1 MGCSGGSDLARRLIV
16 GLTGASGTIYG
27 IRLIEVLADN
37 TDFEIH
43 LTISEACARVLAEEV
58 GVQIDLDNFS
68 ATDLIGRDT
77 SNVIYYHPDDIGA
90 SIASGSFRTL
100 GMVIVPCSMGTVAS
114 VAMGLSR
121 NLVQRAADVCLKERR
136 RLVLVVRETPLSTIH
151 LENMLKLSQ
160 AGAVILPA
168 MPAFYHFPDTIE
180 DQINFVVSK
189 ALDQFGIDVRLVR
202 RWKEN
207 DRA

>member
-1 MGCSGGSDLARRLIV
+1 MARRLIV

-43 LTISEACARVLAEEV
+43 LTLSEASARVLAEEV
-58 GVQIDLDNFS
+58 GIQVDPDNFS
-68 ATDLIGRDT
+68 IADLIGRDA
-77 SNVIYYHPDDIGA
+77 SNVIYHHPDDIGA

-100 GMVIVPCSMGTVAS
+100 GMVIVPCSMGTAAS
-114 VAMGLSR
+114 TAMGLSR

-168 MPAFYHFPDTIE
+168 MPAFYHFPETIE

-189 ALDQFGIDVRLVR
+189 ALDQFGIDAQLIR
-202 RWKEN
+202 RWKEAS
-207 DRA
+207 RA

>member
-1 MGCSGGSDLARRLIV
+1 MTRRLIV
-16 GLTGASGTIYG
+16 GLTGASGAIYG

-43 LTISEACARVLAEEV
+43 LTISEAGARVLAEEV

-68 ATDLIGRDT
+68 IADLIGRDA
-77 SNVIYYHPDDIGA
+77 SNVIYYHSDDIGA

-121 NLVQRAADVCLKERR
+121 NLVQRAADVCLKERH

-151 LENMLKLSQ
+151 LGNMLKLSQ
-160 AGAVILPA
+160 VGATILPA
-168 MPAFYHFPDTIE
+168 MPAFYHFPETIE

-189 ALDQFGIDVRLVR
+189 ALDQFGIDARLIR
-202 RWKEN
+202 RWKEES
-207 DRA
+207 RA